1 MLVSEGRH
9 GVFQG
14 VRSANRP
21 TERNLCGE
29 LKMFVPG
36 CRNTDSENLADADP
50 SRKGFVQVN
59 QLETCIFSCLMRIA
73 GDDFLVQSYL
83 PSKGFRDPFLL
94 LWKRLKRDGLG
105 AAHRQKYRSFTPV
118 ATERKGSFDTDW
130 GVGHRYYVEIAWD
143 FSCRKAPSCIRASGL
158 NARLC
163 LPNRTVFRLFTVELA
178 RSCRF

>member
-1 MLVSEGRH
+1 
-9 GVFQG
+9 VFQG

-59 QLETCIFSCLMRIA
+59 QLETGIFSYLMRIA

>member
-1 MLVSEGRH
+1 LLVSEGRH

-158 NARLC
+158 NAHLC

>member
-1 MLVSEGRH
+1 
-9 GVFQG
+9 
-14 VRSANRP
+14 
-21 TERNLCGE
+21 
-29 LKMFVPG
+29 MFVPG

-94 LWKRLKRDGLG
+94 LGKRLKRDGLG

-158 NARLC
+158 NAHLC